1 MRKAMILTMVV
12 FLGMTVNIWAQDCT
26 GHKVDAAKVT
36 ATAAPTAEA
45 TAPAT
50 ATFAG
55 VELDPK
61 KCCPE
66 YQGKCEI
73 LCLDIKGMTDPANE
87 EVVAKTLASTDGVI
101 KVMAINQ
108 KESAGV
114 VVIDPDK
121 IQAEKVVAA
130 INGLG
135 YESKVLPQAAGVGCK
150 ASCAATCLKAG
161 TAKCPSMKTAEA
173 GTEVKTE
180 TTTETKEEVKTQ

>member
-1 MRKAMILTMVV
+1 MILTLVV
-12 FLGMTVNIWAQDCT
+12 ILGLAIGVWAQDCT

-36 ATAAPTAEA
+36 ATAAPTTEA
-45 TAPAT
+45 AAPAV
-50 ATFAG
+50 AKFAG
-55 VELDPK
+55 VELDPQ

-73 LCLDIKGMTDPANE
+73 LCLDIKGMTDASNE
-87 EVVAKTLASTDGVI
+87 EAVTKTLASTEGVI

-121 IQAEKVVAA
+121 IQAEKIVAA

-135 YESKVLPQAAGVGCK
+135 YESKILPRVAHSGCDPAKAAECMKTGV
-150 ASCAATCLKAG
+150 
-161 TAKCPSMKTAEA
+161 KCPSMKTTEA
-173 GTEVKTE
+173 SAEVKTE
-180 TTTETKEEVKTQ
+180 TTSEVKTETKTE